1 MIPNMLMS
9 SEGRRLDLTGSHP
22 AADKNLLLKLF
33 CRSSTFVYTGI
44 DTICKPQVLSRSLQ
58 LRCTPLHSTVN
69 FTFALK
75 IETMPELEN
84 KVAEKILATG
94 RNARVEEL

>member
-1 MIPNMLMS
+1 ML
-9 SEGRRLDLTGSHP
+9 RFANHKYLV
-22 AADKNLLLKLF
+22 AV
-33 CRSSTFVYTGI
+33 CRYVT
-44 DTICKPQVLSRSLQ
+44 
-58 LRCTPLHSTVN
+58 LHSTVN

-94 RNARVEEL
+94 RKARVEEF